1 VPNPSPR
8 PTKPKAAKARSSLT
22 PSKKWREIV
31 AFVCAQLGIAGL
43 GAAIGLV
50 MALSS
55 LPDVSSLE
63 GYVPFET
70 SKIYDAKG
78 QLVANL
84 HGEENRVVVPLGE
97 IPKHLQQA
105 IIAVEDDRFYQ
116 HHGISPRGML
126 RALLTDIA
134 EGGSVQGGSTLTQ
147 QLAKNLF
154 LDRSKNL
161 TRKLAEAWLAVQIE
175 QRYSK
180 DQILELYLNQ
190 VYWGHNTYGIEAAG
204 LNYFGKH
211 TRDLSLAESAML
223 AYLLRGPERYSPYRN
238 MDLAKRGQAV
248 ALQRMV
254 SAGFITERQAE
265 AAKAQPITLT
275 GITSY
280 AYRAPYF
287 SSYLIQQLINRYGED
302 TVMKAGLRIHSTLD
316 LDLQLEAE
324 RLLKE
329 TIAKNGKR
337 LKFSQGAIVVLE
349 PKTGYIRA
357 MVGGV
362 DYKTSKF
369 NRVIQAY
376 RQPGSSFKP
385 FVYLAAFNTG
395 IWPWTTMVDEP
406 VSYDAGS
413 GQLWTPKNYDA
424 KHEGTMTLRK
434 ALERSNNVITVKLA
448 QRVGLENVIET
459 AHTVGIQ
466 SELRPNLSLA
476 LGTSEV
482 TPLEMAS
489 AYGVFATDGWRTEP
503 LAYRRVEDRSGAL
516 IEQRNPKLQKVYDEN
531 AVRVLNDVLQGV
543 VRWGTG
549 AAANI
554 GRPAAGKTGTTSDH
568 RDAWF
573 VGYTPDLVAVVWVG
587 NDDNSRMSGGTTGGG
602 ICAPVWNK
610 IMRVALKETKPTPF
624 APPEMPAA
632 PITLPASGSP
642 AAPLLSVPT
651 DGTNP
656 AAPSSAPLDS
666 PAEVFDSLN

>member
-1 VPNPSPR
+1 VTDQPPR
-8 PTKPKAAKARSSLT
+8 PAKPKAPKARPNLK
-22 PSKKWREIV
+22 PRSKGREV
-31 AFVCAQLGIAGL
+31 AAFVFAQVGIAGL
-43 GAAIGLV
+43 GAAVGLA

-70 SKIYDAKG
+70 SKIYDSKG
-78 QLVANL
+78 KLIANL

-116 HHGISPRGML
+116 HHGISPRGMM

-134 EGGSVQGGSTLTQ
+134 EGGSVQGGSTITQ

-154 LDRSKNL
+154 LDRAKNI
-161 TRKLAEAWLAVQIE
+161 TRKLAEAWLAIQIE

-238 MDLAKRGQAV
+238 WDLAKRGQSV

-254 SAGFITERQAE
+254 TAGFITERQAE
-265 AAKAQPITLT
+265 AAKAEPLTLT

-302 TVMKAGLRIHSTLD
+302 TVMKGGLRIHSTLD

-329 TIAKNGKR
+329 SIQKNGKR
-337 LKFSQGAIVVLE
+337 LNFSQGAIVVLE
-349 PKTGYIRA
+349 PKTGHIRA
-357 MVGGV
+357 MVGGA

-369 NRVIQAY
+369 NRVVQAY
-376 RQPGSSFKP
+376 RQPGSAFKP
-385 FVYLAAFNTG
+385 FVYLAAFNSG
-395 IWPWTTMVDEP
+395 LWPWTTMVDEP
-406 VSYDAGS
+406 ISYDAGS
-413 GQLWTPKNYDA
+413 GQPWTPRNYDG
-424 KHEGTMTLRK
+424 KNLGVMPLRK
-434 ALERSNNVITVKLA
+434 ALERSNNVIAVRLA
-448 QRVGLENVIET
+448 QRVGVEKVVET
-459 AHTVGIQ
+459 AHMVGIQ

-482 TPLEMAS
+482 TPLELAS
-489 AYGVFATDGWRTEP
+489 AFGVFAAEGWRTEP
-503 LAYRRVEDRSGAL
+503 LAYSKVEDRSGTL
-516 IEQRNPKLQKVYDEN
+516 LEQRNPKLRQVYDEN
-531 AVRVLNDVLQGV
+531 AVRVVNDVLQGV
-543 VRWGTG
+543 VKWGTG

-587 NDDNSRMSGGTTGGG
+587 NDDNSQMRGGTTGGG
-602 ICAPVWNK
+602 ICAPIWNK
-610 IMRVALKETKPTPF
+610 VMRVALKDTKPTPF
-624 APPEMPAA
+624 SPPVIPEP
-632 PITLPASGSP
+632 PPTEPASGSEGV
-642 AAPLLSVPT
+642 PLLSVPL
-651 DGTNP
+651 DGESTP
-656 AAPSSAPLDS
+656 APAVGSPLS
-666 PAEVFDSLN
+666 PAEILDSLN

>member
-1 VPNPSPR
+1 MPEQPTRPAKPR
-8 PTKPKAAKARSSLT
+8 APKARPDLKPNQQR
-22 PSKKWREIV
+22 REV
-31 AFVCAQLGIAGL
+31 LAFVFAQLGIAGL
-43 GAAIGLV
+43 GAAVGLSV
-50 MALSS
+50 ALST

-116 HHGISPRGML
+116 HQGISPRGML

-154 LDRSKNL
+154 LDRSKNVV
-161 TRKLAEAWLAVQIE
+161 RKIAEAWLAIQIE

-180 DQILELYLNQ
+180 DQILELYMNQ
-190 VYWGHNTYGIEAAG
+190 VYWGHNTYGVEAAA

-211 TRDLSLAESAML
+211 TRDLTLGESAML

-238 MDLAKRGQAV
+238 MELAKQGQRV
-248 ALQRMV
+248 ALGRMV
-254 SAGFITERQAE
+254 TAGFITENQKTAAE
-265 AAKAQPITLT
+265 SQPITLT

-287 SSYLIQQLINRYGED
+287 SSYLIQQLINRYGEQA
-302 TVMKAGLRIHSTLD
+302 VMKGGLRIHSTLD

-329 TIAKNGKR
+329 TLAKNGKR
-337 LKFSQGAIVVLE
+337 LNFSQGAIVVLD
-349 PKTGYIRA
+349 PKTGFIKA
-357 MVGGV
+357 MVGGA

-385 FVYLAAFNTG
+385 FVYLTAFNSG
-395 IWPWTTMVDEP
+395 LWPWTTLVDAP
-406 VSYDAGS
+406 VSYDAGM
-413 GQLWTPKNYDA
+413 GQAWTPKNYSG
-424 KHEGTMTLRK
+424 KHEGAMTLRK

-448 QRVGLENVIET
+448 EQVGVENIIET
-459 AHTVGIQ
+459 AHKVGLQ

-482 TPLEMAS
+482 TPLELAS
-489 AYGVFATDGWRTEP
+489 AYGVFAAEGWRTEP
-503 LAYRRVEDRSGAL
+503 LAYSKVEDRSGAL
-516 IEQRNPKLQKVYDEN
+516 LEQRQPKLRQVYDAN
-531 AVRVLNDVLQGV
+531 SVRVLNDVLQGV

-587 NDDNSRMSGGTTGGG
+587 NDDNSQMRGATGGG
-602 ICAPVWNK
+602 ICAPIWNK
-610 IMRVALKETKPTPF
+610 VMRVALKDTKPSPF
-624 APPEMPAA
+624 TAPELPAA
-632 PITLPASGSP
+632 PETKPASGSQGVPLLTVPLDGAATPAP
-642 AAPLLSVPT
+642 AATPIE
-651 DGTNP
+651 
-656 AAPSSAPLDS
+656 A
-666 PAEVFDSLN
+666 PAELLDSLN

>member
-1 VPNPSPR
+1 M
-8 PTKPKAAKARSSLT
+8 
-22 PSKKWREIV
+22 
-31 AFVCAQLGIAGL
+31 AFIFAQLSFAAL
-43 GAAIGLV
+43 GAAVG
-50 MALSS
+50 MAVAFST
-55 LPDVSSLE
+55 LPDVSTLE
-63 GYVPFET
+63 DYVPYET

-134 EGGSVQGGSTLTQ
+134 EGSSVQGGSTLTQ

-154 LDRSKNL
+154 LDRSKKIG
-161 TRKLAEAWLAVQIE
+161 RKLAEAWLAIQIE
-175 QRYSK
+175 RRYSK

-190 VYWGHNTYGIEAAG
+190 VYWGHNTYGVEAAA

-211 TRDLSLAESAML
+211 TRDLTLAESAMM

-238 MDLAKRGQAV
+238 FDLAKRGQQI

-254 SAGFITERQAE
+254 EAGFITRNQAE
-265 AAKAQPITLT
+265 AAGNQPIKLT

-287 SSYLIQQLINRYGED
+287 SSYLIQQLINRYGEEA
-302 TVMKAGLRIHSTLD
+302 VMKGGLRIHSTLD

-324 RLLKE
+324 KLLKE
-329 TIAKNGKR
+329 SIEKHGKR
-337 LKFSQGAIVVLE
+337 LNFSQGAIVVLE

-369 NRVIQAY
+369 NRVVQAY

-385 FVYLAAFNTG
+385 FVYLTAFNSG
-395 IWPWTTMVDEP
+395 LWPWTTMVDEP
-406 VSYDAGS
+406 VSFDAGM
-413 GQLWTPKNYDA
+413 GQPWTPKNYDG
-424 KHEGTMTLRK
+424 KHLGPMPLRK
-434 ALERSNNVITVKLA
+434 ALERSNNVIAVKLA
-448 QRVGLENVIET
+448 QRVGIENVIET
-459 AHTVGIQ
+459 AHKVGVQ

-482 TPLEMAS
+482 TPLELAS
-489 AYGVFATDGWRTEP
+489 AYGVFAADGWRTEP
-503 LAYRRVEDRSGAL
+503 IAYSRVEDRSGAL
-516 IEQRNPKLQKVYDEN
+516 LEERKPKLQKVYDEN
-531 AVRVLNDVLQGV
+531 AVRILNDVLQGV
-543 VRWGTG
+543 VKWGTG

-587 NDDNSRMSGGTTGGG
+587 NDDNSQMRGGTTGGG
-602 ICAPVWNK
+602 ICAPIWNK
-610 IMRVALKETKPTPF
+610 VMRVALKDTKPTPF
-624 APPEMPAA
+624 TRPVMPEPPP
-632 PITLPASGSP
+632 PQASGSTDVQPRSTPETGAPTP
-642 AAPLLSVPT
+642 APQAS
-651 DGTNP
+651 
-656 AAPSSAPLDS
+656 PLDS
-666 PAEVFDSLN
+666 PADLLDSLN

>member
-1 VPNPSPR
+1 MTPPPARPPKPNP
-8 PTKPKAAKARSSLT
+8 PKART
-22 PSKKWREIV
+22 GPSPFRKGREIA
-31 AFVCAQLGIAGL
+31 AFAFAQVGFAGL
-43 GAAIGLV
+43 GAAVGLA
-50 MALSS
+50 MALST
-55 LPDVSSLE
+55 LPDVSVLE
-63 GYVPFET
+63 DYVPYET
-70 SKIYDAKG
+70 SKIFDAKG
-78 QLVANL
+78 KLIANL

-161 TRKLAEAWLAVQIE
+161 TRKIAEAWFAIQIE

-190 VYWGHNTYGIEAAG
+190 VYWGHNTYGIEAAAQ
-204 LNYFGKH
+204 NYFGKH
-211 TRDLSLAESAML
+211 TRDLTLGESAML

-238 MDLAKRGQAV
+238 MERAKHGRNV

-254 SAGFITERQAE
+254 VAGFITENQAE
-265 AAKAQPITLT
+265 AAKAQEIKLT

-302 TVMKAGLRIHSTLD
+302 VVMKGGLRIHSTLD
-316 LDLQLEAE
+316 LDLQIEAE

-329 TIAKNGKR
+329 AIQKSGKQR
-337 LKFSQGAIVVLE
+337 NFSQGAIVVLD
-349 PKTGYIRA
+349 PKTGFIRA
-357 MVGGV
+357 MVGGA

-369 NRVIQAY
+369 NRVVQAY
-376 RQPGSSFKP
+376 RQPGSAFKP
-385 FVYLAAFNTG
+385 FVFLTAFNSG
-395 IWPWTTMVDEP
+395 YWPWTTMVDEP
-406 VSYDAGS
+406 VSYDTGS
-413 GQLWTPKNYDA
+413 GQIWSPKNYDH
-424 KHEGTMTLRK
+424 KNLGPMTLRK
-434 ALERSNNVITVKLA
+434 ALERSNNVIAVKLA
-448 QRVGLENVIET
+448 EEVGLRNVIAT
-459 AHTVGIQ
+459 AHQIGLQ
-466 SELRPNLSLA
+466 GNLQPNLSLA

-482 TPLEMAS
+482 TPLELAS
-489 AYGVFATDGWRTEP
+489 AFGVFATEGWRTEP
-503 LAYRRVEDRSGAL
+503 LAYSRVEDRSGAL
-516 IEQRNPKLQKVYDEN
+516 IEQRNPKLRQVYDEN

-543 VRWGTG
+543 VKWGTG

-573 VGYTPDLVAVVWVG
+573 VGYTPDMVSVVWVG
-587 NDDNSRMSGGTTGGG
+587 NDDNSQMRGGTGGG
-602 ICAPVWNK
+602 ICAPIWNQV
-610 IMRVALKETKPTPF
+610 MRVALKDVKPTPF
-624 APPEMPAA
+624 TAPEIPPPPPPPE
-632 PITLPASGSP
+632 ASDSLDV
-642 AAPLLSVPT
+642 PLLTVPSE
-651 DGTNP
+651 DEL
-656 AAPSSAPLDS
+656 APKPTATPLRS
-666 PAEVFDSLN
+666 PVEIFDSLN

>member
-1 VPNPSPR
+1 MSDPSSR
-8 PTKPKAAKARSSLT
+8 PAKPKAPKAPARPT
-22 PSKKWREIV
+22 RFQKPREIAAFAFAQV
-31 AFVCAQLGIAGL
+31 AFAGL
-43 GAAIGLV
+43 GAAVGLA
-50 MALSS
+50 MALST

-63 GYVPFET
+63 SYVPFET

-154 LDRSKNL
+154 LTRSKNV
-161 TRKLAEAWLAVQIE
+161 TRKIAEAWLAIQIE

-190 VYWGHNTYGIEAAG
+190 VYWGHNTYGIEAAA
-204 LNYFGKH
+204 LNYFGRH

-238 MDLAKRGQAV
+238 MDLAKRGQSV

-254 SAGFITERQAE
+254 TAGFITERQAE
-265 AAKAQPITLT
+265 AAKAQPIKLT

-302 TVMKAGLRIHSTLD
+302 VVMKGGLRIHSTLD

-329 TIAKNGKR
+329 SIEKHGKR
-337 LKFSQGAIVVLE
+337 LNFSQGAIIVIE
-349 PKTGYIRA
+349 PKTGFIRA

-385 FVYLAAFNTG
+385 FVYLAAFNSG
-395 IWPWTTMVDEP
+395 LWPWTPMVDDP
-406 VSYDAGS
+406 VSFDAGA
-413 GQLWTPKNYDA
+413 GQIWTPKNYDG
-424 KHEGTMTLRK
+424 KHMGVMPLRK
-434 ALERSNNVITVKLA
+434 ALERSNNVIAVKLA
-448 QRVGLENVIET
+448 QRVGISNVIET
-459 AHTVGIQ
+459 AHQVGLQ

-482 TPLEMAS
+482 TPLELAS
-489 AYGVFATDGWRTEP
+489 AFGVFAAEGWRTEP
-503 LAYRRVEDRSGAL
+503 MAYSRVEDRSGAL
-516 IEQRNPKLQKVYDEN
+516 IEKRSPKLRQVYDAN
-531 AVRVLNDVLQGV
+531 AVRTLNDVLQGV
-543 VRWGTG
+543 VKWGTG

-587 NDDNSRMSGGTTGGG
+587 NDDNSQMRGGTTGGG
-602 ICAPVWNK
+602 ICAPIWNK
-610 IMRVALKETKPTPF
+610 VMRVALKDTKPSSFTPPDIPE
-624 APPEMPAA
+624 PPSSA
-632 PITLPASGSP
+632 PASGSTDVQLLDAP
-642 AAPLLSVPT
+642 AEG
-651 DGTNP
+651 GTPPP
-656 AAPSSAPLDS
+656 AGTPIDS
-666 PAEVFDSLN
+666 PANLLDSLN

>member
-1 VPNPSPR
+1 MPDQPSR
-8 PTKPKAAKARSSLT
+8 PTKPQAPKARPNLK
-22 PSKKWREIV
+22 PDNKGWEV
-31 AFVCAQLGIAGL
+31 LAFVVAQVGIAGL
-43 GAAIGLV
+43 GAAVGLA

-116 HHGISPRGML
+116 HHGISPRGMM

-154 LDRSKNL
+154 LDRSKNV
-161 TRKLAEAWLAVQIE
+161 TRKLAEAWLAIQIE

-254 SAGFITERQAE
+254 TAGFITDRQAE

-302 TVMKAGLRIHSTLD
+302 TVMKGGLRIHSTLD

-329 TIAKNGKR
+329 SIEKNGKR
-337 LKFSQGAIVVLE
+337 LNFSQGAIVVLE
-349 PKTGYIRA
+349 PKTGFIRA

-369 NRVIQAY
+369 NRVVQAY

-385 FVYLAAFNTG
+385 FVYLAAFNSG
-395 IWPWTTMVDEP
+395 LWPWTSMVDDP
-406 VSYDAGS
+406 VSFDAGA
-413 GQLWTPKNYDA
+413 GQVWSPKNYDG
-424 KHEGTMTLRK
+424 KHSGAMQLRK
-434 ALERSNNVITVKLA
+434 ALERSNNVIAVKLA

-459 AHTVGIQ
+459 AHTVGLQ

-482 TPLEMAS
+482 TPLELAS
-489 AYGVFATDGWRTEP
+489 AYGVFAAEGWRTEP
-503 LAYRRVEDRSGAL
+503 LAYSKVEDRSGTL
-516 IEQRNPKLQKVYDEN
+516 LEQRNPKLRQVYEPN
-531 AVRVLNDVLQGV
+531 PVRILNDVLQGV
-543 VRWGTG
+543 VKWGTG

-587 NDDNSRMSGGTTGGG
+587 NDDNSQMRGGTTGGG
-602 ICAPVWNK
+602 ICAPIWNK
-610 IMRVALKETKPTPF
+610 VMRVALKDTKPTTF
-624 APPEMPAA
+624 TPPELPEAPSTKPATDSEGV
-632 PITLPASGSP
+632 PLLTVPVDGGGSP
-642 AAPLLSVPT
+642 S
-651 DGTNP
+651 
-656 AAPSSAPLDS
+656 PSETPHAS
-666 PAEVFDSLN
+666 PAEILDSLN

>member
-1 VPNPSPR
+1 MR
-8 PTKPKAAKARSSLT
+8 PALT
-22 PSKKWREIV
+22 PAQKGREV
-31 AFVCAQLGIAGL
+31 ASFALAQAGIAGL
-43 GAAIGLV
+43 GAAIGLAL
-50 MALSS
+50 ALSG

-78 QLVANL
+78 KLVANL
-84 HGEENRVVVPLGE
+84 HGEENRVVVPLGY

-116 HHGISPRGML
+116 HRGISPRGMM

-154 LDRSKNL
+154 LDRSKNV
-161 TRKLAEAWLAVQIE
+161 TRKLAEAWLAIQIE

-211 TRDLSLAESAML
+211 TQDLSLAESAML

-238 MDLAKRGQAV
+238 MDLAEHGKNV

-254 SAGFITERQAE
+254 KAGFITDRQAK
-265 AAKAQPITLT
+265 AAKEQKIQLT
-275 GITSY
+275 GKTSY

-287 SSYLIQQLINRYGED
+287 STYLIQQLINRYGED
-302 TVMKAGLRIHSTLD
+302 TVMKGGLRVHSTLD
-316 LDLQLEAE
+316 LTLQQEAE
-324 RLLKE
+324 KLLKE
-329 TIAKNGKR
+329 SIQKHGKR
-337 LKFSQGAIVVLE
+337 LNFSQGAIVVLD

-357 MVGGV
+357 MVGGA
-362 DYKTSKF
+362 DFKTSKF
-369 NRVIQAY
+369 NRVVQAY
-376 RQPGSSFKP
+376 RQPGSAFKP
-385 FVYLAAFNTG
+385 FVFLTAFNAG

-406 VSYDAGS
+406 VSFDAGA
-413 GQLWTPKNYDA
+413 GQTWTPKNYDG
-424 KHEGTMTLRK
+424 KHSGAMPLRK

-448 QRVGLENVIET
+448 QRVGIEKVIET
-459 AHTVGIQ
+459 AHEVGLQ

-489 AYGVFATDGWRTEP
+489 AFGVFATEGWRTEP
-503 LAYRRVEDRSGAL
+503 LAYHRVEDRSGVL
-516 IEQRNPKLQKVYDEN
+516 VEQRSAKLQKVYDEN
-531 AVRVLNDVLQGV
+531 AVRILNDVLQGV

-587 NDDNSRMSGGTTGGG
+587 NDDNSQMRGGTTGGG
-602 ICAPVWNK
+602 ICAPIWNK
-610 IMRVALKETKPTPF
+610 IMRVALKDTKPSTF
-624 APPEMPAA
+624 TPPEIPHPPSA
-632 PITLPASGSP
+632 LPASGS
-642 AAPLLSVPT
+642 ANVPLLSVPPEGG
-651 DGTNP
+651 GT
-656 AAPSSAPLDS
+656 PSPGSSPLDS
-666 PAEVFDSLN
+666 AVDLLDTLN

>member
-1 VPNPSPR
+1 MRPARSTGRRPR
-8 PTKPKAAKARSSLT
+8 PKPT
-22 PSKKWREIV
+22 PAQQWREV
-31 AFVCAQLGIAGL
+31 LAFAFAQLGIAAL
-43 GAAIGLV
+43 GATVGLA
-50 MALSS
+50 MALTT

-63 GYVPFET
+63 GYVPYET
-70 SKIYDAKG
+70 SKIFDAKG

-97 IPKHLQQA
+97 IPKHLRHA

-134 EGGSVQGGSTLTQ
+134 EGGAAVQGGSTLTQ

-154 LDRSKNL
+154 LDRAKTL
-161 TRKLAEAWLAVQIE
+161 PRKLAEAWLAIQIE

-190 VYWGHNTYGIEAAG
+190 VYWGHNTYGVEAAA
-204 LNYFGKH
+204 LNYFGKR
-211 TRDLSLAESAML
+211 TRELTMGESAML

-238 MDLAKRGQAV
+238 FDLAKKGQSI

-254 SAGFITERQAE
+254 AAGYITEKQAE
-265 AAKAQPITLT
+265 AARKEPITLT

-302 TVMKAGLRIHSTLD
+302 TVMKGGLRIHSTLD
-316 LDLQLEAE
+316 LNLQMEAE

-329 TIAKNGKR
+329 SIAKHGKR
-337 LKFSQGAIVVLE
+337 LNFSQGAIVVLD
-349 PKTGYIRA
+349 PKTGFIRA

-362 DYKTSKF
+362 DYKKSKF
-369 NRVIQAY
+369 NRIIQAY

-385 FVYLAAFNTG
+385 FVYLTAFNSG
-395 IWPWTTMVDEP
+395 IWPWTPMVDDA
-406 VSYDAGS
+406 VSYEAGM
-413 GQLWTPKNYDA
+413 GELWTPKNYD
-424 KHEGTMTLRK
+424 GTHSGSMPLRK
-434 ALERSNNVITVKLA
+434 ALERSNNVIAVKLA
-448 QRVGLENVIET
+448 KRVGLENVIET
-459 AHTVGIQ
+459 AHMVGLQ
-466 SELRPNLSLA
+466 SELQPNLSLA

-482 TPLEMAS
+482 TPLELAS

-503 LAYRRVEDRSGAL
+503 MAYTRVEDRSGSL
-516 IEQRNPKLQKVYDEN
+516 IEQRSPKLRQVFNEN

-543 VRWGTG
+543 VKWGTG

-573 VGYTPDLVAVVWVG
+573 VGYTPDMVALVWIG
-587 NDDNSRMSGGTTGGG
+587 NDDNSQMKGGTTGGG
-602 ICAPVWNK
+602 ICAPMWNQL
-610 IMRVALKETKPTPF
+610 MRVALKDTKPSAFTPPDLPEPP
-624 APPEMPAA
+624 APKPKAASSSTPLLVVPHDPLKASEPAED
-632 PITLPASGSP
+632 TGESP
-642 AAPLLSVPT
+642 ANLI
-651 DGTNP
+651 D
-656 AAPSSAPLDS
+656 D
-666 PAEVFDSLN
+666 LN